1 MTRLF
6 MDIDHAANEVLKN
19 LQASRGRK
27 MFNNLKFYSAKKL
40 IKCNTLS
47 SNTVK
52 LLNKKDIL
60 DF

>member
-1 MTRLF
+1 

-19 LQASRGRK
+19 LQVSSGGK

-40 IKCNTLS
+40 LKCNILS